1 MNKSNV
7 TSLVVKK
14 DNFIEKIKDFFK
26 LFLSYIGLNDKYETE
41 EKIYVD
47 NVENNNLENEEIN
60 YTEEDYKKE
69 LKEILLKIQDRYEKG
84 TIKEE
89 NLNEEQKEDLKLLY
103 IEQINELKDSVEKNK
118 EIIIKLKE
126 KIEILNKN
134 K

>member
-60 YTEEDYKKE
+60 YTEEDYKNE

>member
-1 MNKSNV
+1 MNEQNV

-26 LFLSYIGLNDKYETE
+26 LFLSYIGLNDRYEKE
-41 EKIYVD
+41 DNIYV
-47 NVENNNLENEEIN
+47 NNFENNDIENN

-89 NLNEEQKEDLKLLY
+89 NLNNEQKEELKQLY
-103 IEQINELKDSVEKNK
+103 IEQINNLKESIEKNK
-118 EIIIKLKE
+118 QIIIKLKE
-126 KIEILNKN
+126 KINILNKN